1 VIRVGQVIGAFGVE
15 GAVKVLALTDFPD
28 RFLTGSELVMD
39 GVARHVEWSRE
50 QPEWM
55 VVKLTGLDNRTL
67 AEMHRGHY
75 LEVPMD
81 RVHKLPADTYYHH
94 QLVGLEVASESGRP
108 LGRVAEVLERP
119 ANDVWVARDG
129 NVEHLIPATRE
140 AVLKVDVEGGSITV
154 ADWLLETEDATP

>member
-1 VIRVGQVIGAFGVE
+1 VIRVGQVLGAFGVE
-15 GAVKVLALTDFPD
+15 GAVKVLPLTDFPD
-28 RFLTGSELVMD
+28 RFLTGAELVVE
-39 GVARHVEWSRE
+39 GETRHVEWSRE

-67 AEMHRGHY
+67 AEMHRGRY

-81 RVHKLPADTYYHH
+81 QVHKLPEDTYYHH
-94 QLVGLEVASESGRP
+94 QLVGLVVCTESGRA
-108 LGRVAEVLERP
+108 LGRISEVLERP

-140 AVLKVDVEGGSITV
+140 AVLKVDLEGGAITV
-154 ADWLLETEDATP
+154 ADWLLETEDVSR